1 MFKPIKTIRE
11 FADRNIFYTGPNTCF
26 VYIRDTC
33 LFFHDFTNNV
43 VRAYDILILPFSRA
57 IDCKLFMNCLEHRG

>member
-11 FADRNIFYTGPNTCF
+11 FADRNIFYTGPNACF

-43 VRAYDILILPFSRA
+43 VRAYDILIYRF
-57 IDCKLFMNCLEHRG
+57 LER